1 MALTIDRRERSLIQ
15 LLPEASIETLDVG
28 DVWCRLGDGVISFV
42 VERKRVDDFAASII
56 DGRWHEQK
64 SRLLALGCA
73 ILFVI
78 EGDFRAARLPY
89 EQLLG
94 ACAAAITRDACYVF
108 RTMSLSEF
116 AQMIKLL
123 VKHACATSPV
133 PTLGISKRKRDE
145 ESVFVRMIMAIP
157 SFSEHVARAIAAHFG
172 SVSALQDA
180 LRDLKHFPPIRISAS
195 ASLGKARIKR
205 LCVAFA

>member
-1 MALTIDRRERSLIQ
+1 M
-15 LLPEASIETLDVG
+15 
-28 DVWCRLGDGVISFV
+28 
-42 VERKRVDDFAASII
+42 
-56 DGRWHEQK
+56 
-64 SRLLALGCA
+64 
-73 ILFVI
+73 FVI

-108 RTMSLSEF
+108 RTMSLNET
-116 AQMIKLL
+116 AQTIKLL

-172 SVSALQDA
+172 SVSVLQDA
-180 LRDLKHFPPIRISAS
+180 LRDLKPFPPIRISAS